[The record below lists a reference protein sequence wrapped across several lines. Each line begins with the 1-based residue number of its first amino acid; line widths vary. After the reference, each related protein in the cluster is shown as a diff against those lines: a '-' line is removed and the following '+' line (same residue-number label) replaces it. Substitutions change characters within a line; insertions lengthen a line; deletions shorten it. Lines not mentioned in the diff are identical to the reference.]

1 MFPQRQGWGAFGAYA
16 LGGDLPRE
24 QPLRAIETRI
34 LELKENADGTCASTL
49 AEIASLES
57 EWHRCARD
65 VYANLEAWETV
76 CLARHPQRPLV
87 TDYVSMIV
95 SDFCELRGDR
105 YFGDDRAIITGLGRI
120 GPHNVMLVGHNRGRT
135 VAERVACRFGCARPE
150 GYRKALGKMK
160 LAAKFGV
167 PIVTLLDTP
176 GAYPGVESE
185 QRGVSR
191 AIAENLV
198 TMPRLR
204 VPIVS
209 VVIGEGGSGGAL
221 GLGVADELAML
232 EHSIFSVISPEGCAA
247 ILFKTSSR
255 AREAAASMQ
264 ICSKDLL
271 KMGLIDH
278 IVPEP
283 IGGAHRDHRQA
294 ARTLEAYLIETLTC
308 LKRLSADDLR
318 ARRFE
323 RWRRIGGNES
333 GNGGAGRVGA

>member
-1 MFPQRQGWGAFGAYA
+1 MFPERQGWGAFGAYA

-34 LELKENADGTCASTL
+34 QELQDKGGGDRST
-49 AEIASLES
+49 ARTQIASLQS
-57 EWHRCARD
+57 EWRRRAAE
-65 VYANLEAWETV
+65 VYADLEAWETV
-76 CLARHPQRPLV
+76 CLARHPRRPLV
-87 TDYVSMIV
+87 TDYIDMFV
-95 SDFCELRGDR
+95 SDFCELFGDR
-105 YFGDDRAIITGLGRI
+105 VFGDDRAIITGFGRI
-120 GPHNVMLVGHNRGRT
+120 GLHNVMLVGHNRGRS

-185 QRGVSR
+185 LRGVSR

-221 GLGVADELAML
+221 GLGVADELAMM

-255 AREAAASMQ
+255 AREAAASLHLR
-264 ICSKDLL
+264 SKDLL
-271 KMGLIDH
+271 RLGLIDH
-278 IVPEP
+278 VVQEP
-283 IGGAHRDHRQA
+283 IGGAHRDPRSA
-294 ARTLEAYLIETLTC
+294 ARALGEYLTETLTR
-308 LKRLSADDLR
+308 LTRLSVDDLLS
-318 ARRFE
+318 RRFE
-323 RWRRIGGNES
+323 RWRKIGAPES
-333 GNGGAGRVGA
+333 GGEDAG